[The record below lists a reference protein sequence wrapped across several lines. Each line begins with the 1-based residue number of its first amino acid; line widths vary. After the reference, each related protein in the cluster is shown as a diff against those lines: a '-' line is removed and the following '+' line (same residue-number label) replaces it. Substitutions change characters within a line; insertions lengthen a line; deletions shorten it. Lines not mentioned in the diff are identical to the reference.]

1 MGMLFWSVPSSAG
14 PCFPA
19 WIWVDEVARYTA
31 GRSPLLD
38 VAVVRASFEVAAK
51 PDVNVDPRLQLA
63 IAGQESGFGTRG
75 PCPAVNNAWGVLQG
89 GRCRPFRTW
98 VEATRWVTA
107 FLGRCYVNFVTGN
120 CRVNTRPRRTIAEI
134 GELWCQSGCGN
145 WVANV
150 TGFYESYKGN
160 AGDLLYRGTCC
171 GDCNRNGAVDIADLV
186 HLVNV
191 ALWYNVPFCPS
202 AEMYVPDQ
210 EITVDEI
217 ITAINEAQWGCL

>member
-1 MGMLFWSVPSSAG
+1 MKHARSAVFAVVYAMGFLFWPVSSSAG

-38 VAVVRASFEVAAK
+38 VAVVRASFEVAAN
-51 PDVNVDPRLQLA
+51 PVVNVDPRLQLA

-107 FLGRCYVNFVTGN
+107 FLGRCYVN
-120 CRVNTRPRRTIAEI
+120 
-134 GELWCQSGCGN
+134 
-145 WVANV
+145 
-150 TGFYESYKGN
+150 
-160 AGDLLYRGTCC
+160 
-171 GDCNRNGAVDIADLV
+171 
-186 HLVNV
+186 
-191 ALWYNVPFCPS
+191 
-202 AEMYVPDQ
+202 
-210 EITVDEI
+210 
-217 ITAINEAQWGCL
+217 